1 LDIGILTYAF
11 GLVCDVPMQQG
22 SYLNLNFKF
31 QYCLRKLLRILVV
44 TIQVYDEPV
53 EVDPSLINKAALL
66 LQMSMENAAALL
78 GMCSILPLS

>member
-1 LDIGILTYAF
+1 
-11 GLVCDVPMQQG
+11 MQQG

>member
-1 LDIGILTYAF
+1 
-11 GLVCDVPMQQG
+11 MQQG

-78 GMCSILPLS
+78 GMCSIIPLS